1 MAIALRFVTV
11 RMKKTGTV
19 PMLKTLGLTASLLF
33 LPTTAIALPPPED
46 IPEEVLQ
53 AEIITEGRS
62 PIDGSA
68 VTAAEYAEIEREIAE
83 REFPPNVNAEIQH
96 NIFLIRLLKLA
107 DIINP
112 F

>member
-1 MAIALRFVTV
+1 MAIAPRFVTV
-11 RMKKTGTV
+11 RMKKTGIGL
-19 PMLKTLGLTASLLF
+19 MLRTLGFAASLLVF
-33 LPTTAIALPPPED
+33 SPAAIALPPPED
-46 IPEEVLQ
+46 IPEEVLR

-83 REFPPNVNAEIQH
+83 REFSPTVNADIQH
-96 NIFLIRLLKLA
+96 TIFLIRLLNLV
-107 DIINP
+107 DVINP

>member
-1 MAIALRFVTV
+1 
-11 RMKKTGTV
+11 
-19 PMLKTLGLTASLLF
+19 MLKLFAFTASLF
-33 LPTTAIALPPPED
+33 VLPQVAIALPPPED
-46 IPEEVLQ
+46 IPEEVLR

-62 PIDGSA
+62 PIDGSV

-83 REFPPNVNAEIQH
+83 REFPPTVNAEIQH
-96 NIFLIRLLKLA
+96 TIFLIRLLKLA